1 MRAAGLALLDQ
12 DVAGLQ
18 VAVDEAGAM
27 GGVHPLGHLPHHFDP
42 LLDAHRRRR
51 GRSRQRRAQVV
62 GYHAGN
68 RTDHEPTS
76 LRQCSPREPLRIA
89 ARGGCGEER
98 GRAVEVPQ
106 IDELLRDFETEAEER
121 FGRLEELLLEAPSAD
136 AGATRQLIDGIRREL
151 HTLKGNAGMMGLGEL
166 QAAAHAMEDLVEEL
180 DPSRPRVESLL
191 VALDRLRALLRTVGT
206 AGTAEAASRPG
217 AATAP
222 TAQAAAAPA
231 AAIAG
236 TGVRIP
242 FATLDA
248 LVDLLAEMVIARNR
262 LADSLARARPQSD
275 GAAFGRAAWSDVV
288 EARERLDGTLD
299 QLQQG
304 VMRLRMVP
312 LSSIFRQLG
321 RIVHDTGEQQG
332 KQVRVLAEGGETALD
347 KALLELAGE
356 ALGHLV
362 RNAVIHGIEE
372 PAERRRAGKDERGT
386 LRLAAHAT
394 AREVC
399 IDVEDDGRGVQ
410 IEALRAAA
418 ARAGAGAGVA
428 GADVFELLFLPGVST
443 RRHAD
448 LGAGR
453 GIGLAAVKGAVERR
467 GGRIEVASE
476 PGRGSLF
483 RLRLPLSASIAR
495 ALLVSSDSERYAVP
509 LRAVL
514 ESQRLGPGELHEI
527 NGGGALRWR
536 GRVIS
541 ALDLGRTFGT
551 SALRRREG
559 YAVIIEDRGHTRAL
573 VVDQV
578 LDIRE
583 IVIKGLDR
591 LMAELPG
598 VAGSTVMGDGRAVL
612 VLDPVSLVAMSPLP
626 EEAT

>member
-1 MRAAGLALLDQ
+1 MEGL
-12 DVAGLQ
+12 
-18 VAVDEAGAM
+18 
-27 GGVHPLGHLPHHFDP
+27 P
-42 LLDAHRRRR
+42 
-51 GRSRQRRAQVV
+51 
-62 GYHAGN
+62 
-68 RTDHEPTS
+68 
-76 LRQCSPREPLRIA
+76 
-89 ARGGCGEER
+89 
-98 GRAVEVPQ
+98 
-106 IDELLRDFETEAEER
+106 IDELLRDFEAEAEER
-121 FGRLEELLLEAPSAD
+121 LGHLEELLLALPATEARA
-136 AGATRQLIDGIRREL
+136 ARQLIDDIQREL
-151 HTLKGNAGMMGLGEL
+151 HTLKGNAGMMGLSEL
-166 QAAAHAMEDLVEEL
+166 QAEAHAMEDLVEQL
-180 DPSRPRVESLL
+180 DLRRPRVEPLL
-191 VALDRLRALLRTVGT
+191 AALDRLRTLLERVETATAAAGGASAEKAGGASAGDAASSASGASAAAGGSA
-206 AGTAEAASRPG
+206 AGTLGGASAEAAEGSAAEAPG
-217 AATAP
+217 AT
-222 TAQAAAAPA
+222 AAPA
-231 AAIAG
+231 AAPAPATAG
-236 TGVRIP
+236 GPATAAAAGSGVRIP

-262 LADSLARARPQSD
+262 LADSLARARPQGD
-275 GAAFGRAAWSDVV
+275 GGARFGRAEWSEAA
-288 EARERLDGTLD
+288 EARERLDRTLD

-304 VMRLRMVP
+304 VMGLRMVP
-312 LSSIFRQLG
+312 LTSIFRQLG
-321 RIVHDTGEQQG
+321 RIVHDTGEQQR
-332 KQVRVLAEGGETALD
+332 KQVRVLASGGETALD

-386 LRLAAHAT
+386 LRLTAHAT

-410 IEALRAAA
+410 AAAVRAAA
-418 ARAGAGAGVA
+418 ARTAAAQAGSPGTGPAAGAGAAREASAVRDASAAADAAAGDSAA
-428 GADVFELLFLPGVST
+428 GADVFDLLFLPGVST

-495 ALLVSSDSERYAVP
+495 ALLLGSDGERYAVP
-509 LRAVL
+509 LRAVV
-514 ESQRLGPGELHEI
+514 ESRRLGPGELHEI

-536 GRVIS
+536 GGVIS
-541 ALDLGRTFGT
+541 ALDLGCAFGT
-551 SALRRREG
+551 AAERRREG
-559 YAVIIEDRGHTRAL
+559 YAVIIEDRGHSRAL
-573 VVDQV
+573 LVDQV

-626 EEAT
+626 EAAP

>member
-1 MRAAGLALLDQ
+1 
-12 DVAGLQ
+12 
-18 VAVDEAGAM
+18 
-27 GGVHPLGHLPHHFDP
+27 
-42 LLDAHRRRR
+42 
-51 GRSRQRRAQVV
+51 
-62 GYHAGN
+62 
-68 RTDHEPTS
+68 
-76 LRQCSPREPLRIA
+76 
-89 ARGGCGEER
+89 
-98 GRAVEVPQ
+98 VEVPQ
-106 IDELLRDFETEAEER
+106 IDELLRDFEAEAEER
-121 FGRLEELLLEAPSAD
+121 LGRLEELLLEAPSAD
-136 AGATRQLIDGIRREL
+136 AGAARQLMDDVRREL

-166 QAAAHAMEDLVEEL
+166 QAEAHAMEDLVEEL
-180 DPSRPRVESLL
+180 DPSRPRVDSLL
-191 VALDRLRALLRTVGT
+191 VALDRLRTLLRAVGT
-206 AGTAEAASRPG
+206 AGMAGT
-217 AATAP
+217 
-222 TAQAAAAPA
+222 AAAM
-231 AAIAG
+231 AG

-248 LVDLLAEMVIARNR
+248 LVELLAEMVIARNR
-262 LADSLARARPQSD
+262 LADSLARARPRSD
-275 GAAFGRAAWSDVV
+275 GGAFDRAAWSDLI

-321 RIVHDTGEQQG
+321 RIVHDTGEQQR

-394 AREVC
+394 SREVC

-410 IEALRAAA
+410 VEALRAAA
-418 ARAGAGAGVA
+418 ARAGVATSVSGPGVPATPGAAAAPGETGDTAGAGAA

-495 ALLVSSDSERYAVP
+495 ALLVGSDSERYAVP

-541 ALDLGRTFGT
+541 ALDLGCTFGT
-551 SALRRREG
+551 AARRRSEG

>member
-1 MRAAGLALLDQ
+1 MRGTRTEPYSL
-12 DVAGLQ
+12 
-18 VAVDEAGAM
+18 
-27 GGVHPLGHLPHHFDP
+27 
-42 LLDAHRRRR
+42 RR
-51 GRSRQRRAQVV
+51 GQPQRAGPHR
-62 GYHAGN
+62 HAGG
-68 RTDHEPTS
+68 
-76 LRQCSPREPLRIA
+76 
-89 ARGGCGEER
+89 RGKETRKET
-98 GRAVEVPQ
+98 GRAVELPH
-106 IDELLRDFETEAEER
+106 IDELLRDFEAEAEER
-121 FGRLEELLLEAPSAD
+121 LARLEDLLLAAPSAN
-136 AGATRQLIDGIRREL
+136 AGAARRLIDGIQREL
-151 HTLKGNAGMMGLGEL
+151 HTLKGNAGMMGLAEL
-166 QAAAHAMEDLVEEL
+166 QAEAHAMEDLVEQL
-180 DPSRPRVESLL
+180 DPSRPRLESLL
-191 VALDRLRALLRTVGT
+191 SALDRMRGLMRTGGT
-206 AGTAEAASRPG
+206 PPGEPG
-217 AATAP
+217 AAAAAGATGALP
-222 TAQAAAAPA
+222 AAAATAMAAGA
-231 AAIAG
+231 AATAAGTGTETATAAAGVAG

-262 LADSLARARPQSD
+262 LADSVARARPQGE
-275 GAAFGRAAWSDVV
+275 GAGFSRDAWSDVV

-321 RIVHDTGEQQG
+321 RIVHDTGEQQH
-332 KQVRVLAEGGETALD
+332 KQVRVVIEGGETALD

-356 ALGHLV
+356 TLGHLV

-386 LRLAAHAT
+386 LRLGAHAT

-410 IEALRAAA
+410 DAALRAAA
-418 ARAGAGAGVA
+418 ARAGAPPAPGTASAHGRTGEAGEPGETTGAAGTDPA
-428 GADVFELLFLPGVST
+428 GADVFDLLFLPGVST
-443 RRHAD
+443 RQHAD

-453 GIGLAAVKGAVERR
+453 GIGLAAVKGAVERH

-495 ALLVSSDSERYAVP
+495 ALLVGSDSERYAVP

-541 ALDLGRTFGT
+541 ALDLGCTFGT
-551 SALRRREG
+551 AAERRREG
-559 YAVIIEDRGHTRAL
+559 YAVIIEDRGRTRAL

-591 LMAELPG
+591 VMAELPG

-612 VLDPVSLVAMSPLP
+612 VLDPVSLVAMSPRP
-626 EEAT
+626 EEAP

>member
-1 MRAAGLALLDQ
+1 MDA
-12 DVAGLQ
+12 
-18 VAVDEAGAM
+18 
-27 GGVHPLGHLPHHFDP
+27 PH
-42 LLDAHRRRR
+42 
-51 GRSRQRRAQVV
+51 
-62 GYHAGN
+62 
-68 RTDHEPTS
+68 
-76 LRQCSPREPLRIA
+76 
-89 ARGGCGEER
+89 
-98 GRAVEVPQ
+98 
-106 IDELLRDFETEAEER
+106 IDELLRDFEAEADER
-121 FGRLEELLLEAPSAD
+121 LARLEELLLAAPAAD
-136 AGATRQLIDGIRREL
+136 GRAVRQLIDGIQREL

-166 QAAAHAMEDLVEEL
+166 QAAAHAMEDLVAEL
-180 DPSRPRVESLL
+180 DPSRPRVEPLL
-191 VALDRLRALLRTVGT
+191 GALDRLRQLLRAAVETPRA
-206 AGTAEAASRPG
+206 AGG
-217 AATAP
+217 AA
-222 TAQAAAAPA
+222 
-231 AAIAG
+231 AG
-236 TGVRIP
+236 GMAGSGVRIP

-262 LADSLARARPQSD
+262 LADSLARARPQGD
-275 GAAFGRAAWSDVV
+275 GASFGRAEWSDVA

-312 LSSIFRQLG
+312 LSSVFRQLG
-321 RIVHDTGEQQG
+321 RIVHDTGEQQR
-332 KQVRVLAEGGETALD
+332 KQVRVVASGGETAID

-372 PAERRRAGKDERGT
+372 PAERHRAGKDGRGT
-386 LRLAAHAT
+386 LRLTAHAT
-394 AREVC
+394 AREVW

-410 IEALRAAA
+410 PAAVRAAA
-418 ARAGAGAGVA
+418 ARAASGAHAPSGPG
-428 GADVFELLFLPGVST
+428 GDDTTEGGEGGGDVFDLLFLPGVST
-443 RRHAD
+443 RRQAD

-476 PGRGSLF
+476 PGLGSLF

-495 ALLVSSDSERYAVP
+495 ALLVGSDSERYAVP

-514 ESQRLGPGELHEI
+514 ESQRLAPGELHEI

-541 ALDLGRTFGT
+541 ALDLGCTFGT
-551 SALRRREG
+551 AAARRREG

-612 VLDPVSLVAMSPLP
+612 VLDPVSLVAMSPLQEP
-626 EEAT
+626 AEEAR

>member
-1 MRAAGLALLDQ
+1 VEGL
-12 DVAGLQ
+12 
-18 VAVDEAGAM
+18 
-27 GGVHPLGHLPHHFDP
+27 P
-42 LLDAHRRRR
+42 
-51 GRSRQRRAQVV
+51 
-62 GYHAGN
+62 
-68 RTDHEPTS
+68 
-76 LRQCSPREPLRIA
+76 
-89 ARGGCGEER
+89 
-98 GRAVEVPQ
+98 
-106 IDELLRDFETEAEER
+106 IDELLRDFEAEAEER
-121 FGRLEELLLEAPSAD
+121 LGHLEELLLALPATEARA
-136 AGATRQLIDGIRREL
+136 ARQLIDDIQREL

-166 QAAAHAMEDLVEEL
+166 QAEAHAMEDLVEQL
-180 DPSRPRVESLL
+180 DLRRPRVEPLL
-191 VALDRLRALLRTVGT
+191 AALDRLRTLLEKVETATAAAGGASAEKAGGASAGDAASSASGASAAAGGST
-206 AGTAEAASRPG
+206 AGTLGGASAGAAEGSAAEAAG
-217 AATAP
+217 AT
-222 TAQAAAAPA
+222 AAPA
-231 AAIAG
+231 AAPAPATTGGPATAAAAG
-236 TGVRIP
+236 SGVRIP

-262 LADSLARARPQSD
+262 LADSLARARPQGD
-275 GAAFGRAAWSDVV
+275 GGARFGRAEWSEAA
-288 EARERLDGTLD
+288 EARERLDRTLD

-304 VMRLRMVP
+304 VMGLRMVP
-312 LSSIFRQLG
+312 LTSIFRQLG
-321 RIVHDTGEQQG
+321 RIVHDTGEQQR
-332 KQVRVLAEGGETALD
+332 KQVRVLASGGETALD

-386 LRLAAHAT
+386 LRLTAHAT

-410 IEALRAAA
+410 AAAVRAAA
-418 ARAGAGAGVA
+418 ARAAAQAGSLGTGPAAGAARDASAAADAAAGDSAA
-428 GADVFELLFLPGVST
+428 GADVFDLLFLPGVST

-495 ALLVSSDSERYAVP
+495 ALLLGSDGERYAVP
-509 LRAVL
+509 LRAVV
-514 ESQRLGPGELHEI
+514 ESRRLGPGELHEI

-536 GRVIS
+536 GGVIS
-541 ALDLGRTFGT
+541 ALDLGCAFGT
-551 SALRRREG
+551 AAERRREG
-559 YAVIIEDRGHTRAL
+559 YAVIIEDRGHSRAL
-573 VVDQV
+573 LVDQV

-626 EEAT
+626 EAAP

>member
-1 MRAAGLALLDQ
+1 VEGL
-12 DVAGLQ
+12 
-18 VAVDEAGAM
+18 
-27 GGVHPLGHLPHHFDP
+27 P
-42 LLDAHRRRR
+42 
-51 GRSRQRRAQVV
+51 
-62 GYHAGN
+62 
-68 RTDHEPTS
+68 
-76 LRQCSPREPLRIA
+76 
-89 ARGGCGEER
+89 
-98 GRAVEVPQ
+98 
-106 IDELLRDFETEAEER
+106 IDELLRDFEAEAEER
-121 FGRLEELLLEAPSAD
+121 LGHLEELLLALPATEAPA
-136 AGATRQLIDGIRREL
+136 ARHLIDDIQREL

-166 QAAAHAMEDLVEEL
+166 QAEAHAMEDLVEQL
-180 DPSRPRVESLL
+180 DLRRPRVEPLL
-191 VALDRLRALLRTVGT
+191 AALDRLRTLLEKVETATAAAGGASAEKAGGASAGASGGASARTLGGAT
-206 AGTAEAASRPG
+206 AGEAESSAVEAAGTTAATTAGEAESSAAEAAGATAG
-217 AATAP
+217 AAPATAAGP
-222 TAQAAAAPA
+222 ATAAAA
-231 AAIAG
+231 G
-236 TGVRIP
+236 SGVRIP

-262 LADSLARARPQSD
+262 LADSLARARPQGD
-275 GAAFGRAAWSDVV
+275 GGARFGRAEWSEAA
-288 EARERLDGTLD
+288 EARERLDRTLD

-304 VMRLRMVP
+304 VMGLRMVP
-312 LSSIFRQLG
+312 LTSIFRQLG
-321 RIVHDTGEQQG
+321 RIVHDTGEQQR
-332 KQVRVLAEGGETALD
+332 KQVRVLASGGETALD

-386 LRLAAHAT
+386 LRLTAHAT

-410 IEALRAAA
+410 AAAVRAAA
-418 ARAGAGAGVA
+418 ARAAAQAGSPGTGPAAGAGAARDASAAADAAAGDSAA
-428 GADVFELLFLPGVST
+428 GADVFDLLFLPGVST

-495 ALLVSSDSERYAVP
+495 ALLLGSDGERYAVP
-509 LRAVL
+509 LRAVV
-514 ESQRLGPGELHEI
+514 ESRRLGPGELHEI

-536 GRVIS
+536 GGVIS
-541 ALDLGRTFGT
+541 ALDLGCAFGT
-551 SALRRREG
+551 AAERRREG
-559 YAVIIEDRGHTRAL
+559 YAVIIEDRGHSRAL
-573 VVDQV
+573 LVDQV

-626 EEAT
+626 EAAP

>member
-1 MRAAGLALLDQ
+1 MEGLPI
-12 DVAGLQ
+12 
-18 VAVDEAGAM
+18 E
-27 GGVHPLGHLPHHFDP
+27 
-42 LLDAHRRRR
+42 
-51 GRSRQRRAQVV
+51 
-62 GYHAGN
+62 
-68 RTDHEPTS
+68 
-76 LRQCSPREPLRIA
+76 
-89 ARGGCGEER
+89 
-98 GRAVEVPQ
+98 
-106 IDELLRDFETEAEER
+106 ELLRDFEVEAEER
-121 FGRLEELLLEAPSAD
+121 LAHLEELLLAAPTVDSA
-136 AGATRQLIDGIRREL
+136 AARQLIDGIQREL

-166 QAAAHAMEDLVEEL
+166 QAEAHAMEDLVAEL
-180 DPSRPRVESLL
+180 DPRRPRVEPLL
-191 VALDRLRALLRTVGT
+191 AALDRLRALL
-206 AGTAEAASRPG
+206 AAAVEP
-217 AATAP
+217 
-222 TAQAAAAPA
+222 AAPA
-231 AAIAG
+231 ATAG
-236 TGVRIP
+236 SSAGAAGGPTPGARDKAAPPAAGPAAEEPQGTSPAAAATAGSGVRIP
-242 FATLDA
+242 FATLDS

-262 LADSLARARPQSD
+262 LADSLAHAQPRSD
-275 GAAFGRAAWSDVV
+275 GASFGRAEWSELA
-288 EARERLDGTLD
+288 EARERLDRTLD

-312 LSSIFRQLG
+312 LTSIFRQLG
-321 RIVHDTGEQQG
+321 RIVHDAGEQQR
-332 KQVRVLAEGGETALD
+332 KQVRVIASGGETAID

-362 RNAVIHGIEE
+362 RYAVVHGIEV

-410 IEALRAAA
+410 AAALRAAA
-418 ARAGAGAGVA
+418 ARAAAQTAAAAGEAGAA
-428 GADVFELLFLPGVST
+428 GEADAAGTSAGADVEADVFELLFLPGVST

-495 ALLVSSDSERYAVP
+495 ALLLGSDGERYAVP
-509 LRAVL
+509 LRAVV
-514 ESQRLGPGELHEI
+514 ESRRLGPGDLHEI

-536 GRVIS
+536 GGVIS
-541 ALDLGRTFGT
+541 ALDLGLTFGT
-551 SALRRREG
+551 AAARRREG
-559 YAVIIEDRGHTRAL
+559 YAVIVEDRGRSRAL
-573 VVDQV
+573 LVDQV

-583 IVIKGLDR
+583 IVIKGLDP